1 MKIQIHH
8 CSECVEE
15 EAISGRTTTSDEEK
29 ENGLISLK

>member
-15 EAISGRTTTSDEEK
+15 EVVSWRTKTSDEEK
-29 ENGLISLK
+29 KIAYFT